1 MEPINSNSN
10 ANSNANNRGLRAPPR
25 GSKRKAGETWAIVP
39 VNEPVNEREL
49 ARRLAPINRAAAQ
62 SLLQSIAKKPRKGL
76 AMRTV
81 SAGSQGPSQLV
92 TINSALVPVPG
103 SQGNIGYVGMVN
115 GQRVVADPVQG
126 TYVLNEGYMSNA
138 GTAERR
144 PSRAGQFRNQTVNR
158 IRRFA
163 FGLNPSEKITLNKT
177 EKNRLVKNLSIRQ
190 STLSKIGKLQKQIQY
205 QSGIAKNR
213 RKSRPERD
221 AAATKVV
228 ELQRSIGQLVK
239 AHSNKIRNISIGN
252 KNLKSFYN
260 LPPVVGPNSKFVKVM
275 GALRNYI
282 QLPAKVFQK
291 YFIDE
296 VPLEPIRPAVPS
308 SRSVRAANA
317 RRNVGMS
324 KLELNLNTK
333 FRNGALGKESAKRA
347 LNKWAK
353 YTDIPLPTSRN
364 GINRYLQN
372 LANAGMIEITPIN
385 GNGNRRISVNNRLYG
400 QR

>member
-1 MEPINSNSN
+1 MSINTNG
-10 ANSNANNRGLRAPPR
+10 NRGNRPPVNSVR
-25 GSKRKAGETWAIVP
+25 PLGDPWAIVP
-39 VNEPVNEREL
+39 VGNVTISPKKGKRKL
-49 ARRLAPINRAAAQ
+49 AQALAPINRAAAEAV
-62 SLLQSIAKKPRKGL
+62 LLSTVKKPRKGL
-76 AMRTV
+76 AMKTV
-81 SAGSQGPSQLV
+81 SAGSQGPSQQV
-92 TINSALVPVPG
+92 TINEALVPVPG

-115 GQRVVADPVQG
+115 GQRVVVDPVQG

-144 PSRAGQFRNQTVNR
+144 PSRMGQFRNQTVNR

-163 FGLNPSEKITLNKT
+163 FGLNPSEKIALNKT

-239 AHSNKIRNISIGN
+239 AHSNRIRNISIGN

-275 GALRNYI
+275 RTLKNYI

-291 YFIDE
+291 YFVDE
-296 VPLEPIRPAVPS
+296 APLEFIRPAVPS
-308 SRSVRAANA
+308 SRSVQVAQA

-333 FRNGALGKESAKRA
+333 FRIGALGKESAERA
-347 LNKWAK
+347 LNKWARF
-353 YTDIPLPTSRN
+353 TNIPLPTSRN